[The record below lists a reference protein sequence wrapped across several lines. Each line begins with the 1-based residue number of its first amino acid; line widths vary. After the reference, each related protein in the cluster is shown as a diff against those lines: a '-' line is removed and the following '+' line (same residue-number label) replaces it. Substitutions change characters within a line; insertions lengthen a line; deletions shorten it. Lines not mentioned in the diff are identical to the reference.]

1 MWPYSRHVRI
11 SLNKQHPLPNTCAR
25 LQRLNGVD
33 PKLRNPCRR
42 YLATEKQPQ
51 SRFSGVR
58 NLSPRP
64 RLHLL
69 EDRVVAEHGK
79 PPLNTLEYPQVD
91 ENLDE
96 LKDADALE
104 QRDVPKPTKTGG
116 PIQTA
121 KYGDIA
127 QFTKVIEFV
136 KNAGPEPGPT
146 PAPLDLAR
154 FAGHQKVAEYPNVSY
169 SKTIAKDPTVQPVRH
184 TVTSNSNKPPPE
196 SLSTSSSDLT
206 GVTVDGQGRLQIGS
220 TAEALKER
228 PTALVV
234 SSISRNM
241 LKSDFLR
248 LLAHTPDHEKR
259 PSGLM
264 RGRLDHTTF
273 QHVSKSTDTT

>member
-1 MWPYSRHVRI
+1 MRWVWLYSRHVRI
-11 SLNKQHPLPNTCAR
+11 SLNKQHLLPNICAR
-25 LQRLNGVD
+25 LQRLNGAD

-42 YLATEKQPQ
+42 YLAIEKQPQ
-51 SRFSGVR
+51 SRFSGVQ

-79 PPLNTLEYPQVD
+79 PPLNTLEYPQAD
-91 ENLDE
+91 EHLDE
-96 LKDADALE
+96 LKDADAHE
-104 QRDVPKPTKTGG
+104 QRDVPEPTEISG

-121 KYGDIA
+121 KYADIA
-127 QFTKVIEFV
+127 QFTKATEFV
-136 KNAGPEPGPT
+136 KNSE
-146 PAPLDLAR
+146 PAPSPLDPAR

-169 SKTIAKDPTVQPVRH
+169 SKTIAKDPTIQPVSH
-184 TVTSNSNKPPPE
+184 TAASNSNKLPPE

-206 GVTVDGQGRLQIGS
+206 GIIVDSQGRLQIKS

-248 LLAHTPDHEKR
+248 LLAHTPDHERR

-264 RGRLDHTTF
+264 RGKLDHVAF
-273 QHVSKSTDTT
+273 QRVSQSTDTT

>member
-1 MWPYSRHVRI
+1 
-11 SLNKQHPLPNTCAR
+11 
-25 LQRLNGVD
+25 
-33 PKLRNPCRR
+33 
-42 YLATEKQPQ
+42 
-51 SRFSGVR
+51 VR

-79 PPLNTLEYPQVD
+79 PILNTLEYPQAD
-91 ENLDE
+91 EHLDE

-104 QRDVPKPTKTGG
+104 QRDVPETTKTSG

-121 KYGDIA
+121 KYADIV
-127 QFTKVIEFV
+127 QFTKATEFV
-136 KNAGPEPGPT
+136 KNAEPE

-154 FAGHQKVAEYPNVSY
+154 FAGDQKVAGYPNVSY
-169 SKTIAKDPTVQPVRH
+169 SKTIAKDPTIQPVRH
-184 TVTSNSNKPPPE
+184 TVASNSNKLPPE

-206 GVTVDGQGRLQIGS
+206 GVTVDGQGRLRIES

-234 SSISRNM
+234 SSVSRNM

-248 LLAHTPDHEKR
+248 LLAHTPDHEKP
-259 PSGLM
+259 PSGSM
-264 RGRLDHTTF
+264 RGKLNHVAF